1 MYKTHFIF
9 FEFAFFKNM
18 SINKFI
24 MLEKIIK
31 K

>member
-1 MYKTHFIF
+1 MFKTHFIF
-9 FEFAFFKNM
+9 FEFAFFKNI